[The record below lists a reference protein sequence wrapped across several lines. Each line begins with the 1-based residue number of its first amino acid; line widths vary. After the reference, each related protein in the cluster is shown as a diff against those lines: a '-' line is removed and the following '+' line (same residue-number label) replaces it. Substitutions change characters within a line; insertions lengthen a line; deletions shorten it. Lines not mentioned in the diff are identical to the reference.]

1 MMENLSPKAQAGV
14 LIAFLILII
23 ALGYFLIFK
32 DWYRQID
39 ATRTQIDK
47 VEVDIRRGRAL
58 QAKINEFNRQINDL
72 KEKLAK
78 LKEIMPSTLEAGKLY
93 GNLNRMANDNQVYIV
108 SIKASKKVSTDV
120 YAELPYS
127 LKLRARYND
136 VGNFFANLANFPKIL
151 NVKNLEMEKL
161 KAEDSKY
168 SLSVNCLVST
178 FIYNDKTDI
187 PEEAG
192 SGGEK

>member
-1 MMENLSPKAQAGV
+1 MENLSPKAQAGV
-14 LIAFLILII
+14 LIAFLVLIV

-39 ATRTQIDK
+39 ATRAQIKK
-47 VEVDIRRGRAL
+47 VEVDIRKGRAL
-58 QAKINEFNRQINDL
+58 QAEINEFNRQINDL

-108 SIKASKKVSTDV
+108 SIKASRKVTTDV
-120 YAELPYS
+120 YTELPYS
-127 LKLRARYND
+127 LKLRARFND

-192 SGGEK
+192 SGGAK